1 MEGNDRSIAG
11 FTMLAHGV
19 FHTYELSIPLFI
31 VIWLDVFDVSAAVLG
46 IVVSVGYGLI
56 GIGALPSGILAD
68 NYGSR
73 RLIVAAVVGMG
84 GGFFLLAL
92 APNVYTLGVAIVV
105 WGTAASIYHPAGLSL
120 ISRGAEERGTVFA
133 YHGVGGNVGTAFGPL
148 LAAFLLI
155 FLDWR
160 FVIVALAIPAI
171 VVVIVGS
178 SIEFDETA
186 ATATDGGE
194 RTGERERDGH
204 DPHRTDSESGGG
216 SRSSSEPE
224 SNGELADSENGFDL
238 RSIVADSRL
247 LFTTGF
253 TLTFVI
259 VMLYGTYYRGLLTFM
274 PDVIANLPQF
284 GTYTVLGRSAEP
296 SQYVYTG
303 LLMVGILGQY
313 AGGRVTDHVE
323 TEYAL
328 LSTLVALAVLA
339 VVFLPAASVGVL
351 PFLVIC
357 AVLGFCL
364 YATAPIYQVVIA
376 EYAAE
381 DVHGLSYG
389 YTYLGMFGV
398 GAGGAALAGTLL
410 TYFSASVLLATLG
423 AIALVAA
430 GLVVVVL
437 KVL

>member
-11 FTMLAHGV
+11 FTMLAHGI

-46 IVVSVGYGLI
+46 IVVSIGYGLI
-56 GIGALPSGILAD
+56 GVGALPSGILAD

-73 RLIVAAVVGMG
+73 QLIVAAVVGMG

-92 APNVYTLGVAIVV
+92 APNVYTLGVAIIV
-105 WGTAASIYHPAGLSL
+105 WGAAASIYHPAGLSL
-120 ISRGAEERGTVFA
+120 ISRGAEERGAVFA

-148 LAAFLLI
+148 LAALLLV

-171 VVVIVGS
+171 VVVILGS
-178 SIEFDETA
+178 SIKFDETA
-186 ATATDGGE
+186 ATATDGGK
-194 RTGERERDGH
+194 
-204 DPHRTDSESGGG
+204 RTDGDERAASDDG
-216 SRSSSEPE
+216 
-224 SNGELADSENGFDL
+224 DDGFDL
-238 RSIVADSRL
+238 QSIVADSRL

-274 PDVIANLPQF
+274 PDMIANLPQF
-284 GTYTVLGRSAEP
+284 DTYTILGQSAEP
-296 SQYVYTG
+296 AQYVYTG

-313 AGGRVTDHVE
+313 AGGRITDHVR

-351 PFLVIC
+351 PFLAVC

-410 TYFSASVLLATLG
+410 TYFNAPVLLATLG
-423 AIALVAA
+423 AIALAAA

-437 KVL
+437 RAL

>member
-1 MEGNDRSIAG
+1 MNGNDRSIAG
-11 FTMLAHGV
+11 FTMLAHGT

-31 VIWLDVFDVSAAVLG
+31 VIWLDVFEVSAFVLG
-46 IVVSVGYGLI
+46 IVVSIGYGLI
-56 GIGALPSGILAD
+56 GVGALPSGVLAD
-68 NYGSR
+68 RYGSR
-73 RLIVAAVVGMG
+73 RLIVAAVLGMG

-92 APNVYTLGVAIVV
+92 APNVYTLCGAIVV
-105 WGTAASIYHPAGLSL
+105 WGAAASIYHPAGLSL

-148 LAAFLLI
+148 LAALLLI

-160 FVIVALAIPAI
+160 FVIVALAIPA
-171 VVVIVGS
+171 VVVVAVGS
-178 SIEFDETA
+178 AIEFDETA

-194 RTGERERDGH
+194 RTDGDEGPTTDGEDG
-204 DPHRTDSESGGG
+204 DD
-216 SRSSSEPE
+216 
-224 SNGELADSENGFDL
+224 GFDL
-238 RSIVADSRL
+238 GSIVADSRL

-253 TLTFVI
+253 ALAFVI

-274 PDVIANLPQF
+274 PDMIADLPQF
-284 GTYTVLGRSAEP
+284 GTYTIMGQSAEP
-296 SQYVYTG
+296 SQYIYTG

-313 AGGRVTDHVE
+313 AGGRVTDHVR

-328 LSTLVALAVLA
+328 LATLTALAALA
-339 VVFLPAASVGVL
+339 VVFLPAAGWGVV
-351 PFLVIC
+351 PFLAVC
-357 AVLGFCL
+357 AILGFCL

-389 YTYLGMFGV
+389 FTYLGMFGV
-398 GAGGAALAGTLL
+398 GAGGAALAGALL
-410 TYFSASVLLATLG
+410 TYFSASVLLGTLG
-423 AIALVAA
+423 AIALLAA

-437 KVL
+437 KFV

>member
-1 MEGNDRSIAG
+1 MNDNDRSITG

-31 VIWLDVFDVSAAVLG
+31 VIWLDVFDVSAFVLG
-46 IVVSVGYGLI
+46 IVVSIGYGLI
-56 GIGALPSGILAD
+56 GVGALPSGVLAD
-68 NYGSR
+68 QYGSR

-92 APNVYTLGVAIVV
+92 APNVYTLGLAIVV
-105 WGTAASIYHPAGLSL
+105 WGAAASIYHPAGLSL

-133 YHGVGGNVGTAFGPL
+133 YHGVGGNIGTAFGPL

-160 FVIVALAIPAI
+160 FVIVALAVPAI
-171 VVVIVGS
+171 AVVILGS
-178 SIEFDETA
+178 AIEFDETA

-194 RTGERERDGH
+194 RPD
-204 DPHRTDSESGGG
+204 
-216 SRSSSEPE
+216 
-224 SNGELADSENGFDL
+224 ADTEDENPDEGFDL
-238 RSIVADSRL
+238 RGIAADSRL

-253 TLTFVI
+253 TLAFVI

-274 PDVIANLPQF
+274 PDMIANLPQF
-284 GTYTVLGRSAEP
+284 GTYTVMGQSAEP
-296 SQYVYTG
+296 AQYIYTG

-313 AGGRVTDHVE
+313 AGGRVTDHVR

-328 LSTLVALAVLA
+328 LATLTALAILA
-339 VVFLPAASVGVL
+339 ILFLPAASVGVVA
-351 PFLVIC
+351 FLAVC

-398 GAGGAALAGTLL
+398 GAGGAALAGALL
-410 TYFSASVLLATLG
+410 TYFSAPVLLGALG
-423 AIALVAA
+423 AIALLAA

-437 KVL
+437 LGL

>member
-1 MEGNDRSIAG
+1 MNDNDRSITG

-31 VIWLDVFDVSAAVLG
+31 VIWLDVFDVSAFVLG
-46 IVVSVGYGLI
+46 IVVSIGYGLI
-56 GIGALPSGILAD
+56 GVGALPSGVLAD
-68 NYGSR
+68 QYGSR

-92 APNVYTLGVAIVV
+92 APNVYTLGLAIVV
-105 WGTAASIYHPAGLSL
+105 WGAAASIYHPAGLSL

-133 YHGVGGNVGTAFGPL
+133 YHGVGGNIGTAFGPL

-160 FVIVALAIPAI
+160 FVIVALAVPAI
-171 VVVIVGS
+171 AVVILGS
-178 SIEFDETA
+178 AIEFDETA

-194 RTGERERDGH
+194 RQD
-204 DPHRTDSESGGG
+204 
-216 SRSSSEPE
+216 
-224 SNGELADSENGFDL
+224 ADTEDENADEGFDL
-238 RSIVADSRL
+238 RGIVADSRL

-253 TLTFVI
+253 TLAFVI

-274 PDVIANLPQF
+274 PDMIANLPQF
-284 GTYTVLGRSAEP
+284 GTYTVMGQSAEP
-296 SQYVYTG
+296 AQYIYTG

-313 AGGRVTDHVE
+313 AGGRVTDHVR

-328 LSTLVALAVLA
+328 LATLTSLAVLA
-339 VVFLPAASVGVL
+339 ILFLPAASVGVVA
-351 PFLVIC
+351 FLAVC

-398 GAGGAALAGTLL
+398 GAGGAALAGALL
-410 TYFSASVLLATLG
+410 TYFSAPVLLGALG
-423 AIALVAA
+423 AIALLAA

-437 KVL
+437 LRL

>member
-11 FTMLAHGV
+11 FTMLAHGI

-46 IVVSVGYGLI
+46 IVVSIGYGLI
-56 GIGALPSGILAD
+56 GVGALPSGILAD

-105 WGTAASIYHPAGLSL
+105 WGAAASIYHPAGLSL

-148 LAAFLLI
+148 LAALLLI

-160 FVIVALAIPAI
+160 FVIVALAIPAV
-171 VVVIVGS
+171 VVVILGS

-186 ATATDGGE
+186 ATATDGGGRIDDE
-194 RTGERERDGH
+194 SDGGE
-204 DPHRTDSESGGG
+204 RTDSGDEDG
-216 SRSSSEPE
+216 
-224 SNGELADSENGFDL
+224 GFDL
-238 RSIVADSRL
+238 QSIVADSRL

-253 TLTFVI
+253 ALTFVI

-274 PDVIANLPQF
+274 PDMIANLPQF
-284 GTYTVLGRSAEP
+284 GTYTVLGQSAEP

-313 AGGRVTDHVE
+313 AGGRVTDHVK

-351 PFLVIC
+351 PFLAVC

-410 TYFSASVLLATLG
+410 TYFSAPVLLATLG

-437 KVL
+437 RAL

>member
-1 MEGNDRSIAG
+1 MDGNDRSIAG
-11 FTMLAHGV
+11 FTMLAHGI

-46 IVVSVGYGLI
+46 IVVSIGYGLI
-56 GIGALPSGILAD
+56 GVGALPSGILAD

-105 WGTAASIYHPAGLSL
+105 WGAAASIYHPAGLSL

-148 LAAFLLI
+148 LAALLLV

-160 FVIVALAIPAI
+160 FVIVALAIPAV
-171 VVVIVGS
+171 VVVILGS

-186 ATATDGGE
+186 ATATDGGK
-194 RTGERERDGH
+194 R
-204 DPHRTDSESGGG
+204 SEDG
-216 SRSSSEPE
+216 SRSSSDLG
-224 SNGELADSENGFDL
+224 SDGGEGVDPDDEDGGFDL
-238 RSIVADSRL
+238 RSILADSRL

-253 TLTFVI
+253 ALTFVI

-274 PDVIANLPQF
+274 PDMIANLPQF
-284 GTYTVLGRSAEP
+284 GTYTVLGQSAEP

-351 PFLVIC
+351 PFLAVC

-410 TYFSASVLLATLG
+410 TYFSAPVLLATLG

-437 KVL
+437 RAV

>member
-11 FTMLAHGV
+11 FTMLAHGI

-46 IVVSVGYGLI
+46 IVVSIGYGLI
-56 GIGALPSGILAD
+56 GVGALPSGILAD

-105 WGTAASIYHPAGLSL
+105 WGAAASIYHPAGLSL

-148 LAAFLLI
+148 LAALLLV

-171 VVVIVGS
+171 VVVLLGS

-194 RTGERERDGH
+194 RTDGDERTASDE
-204 DPHRTDSESGGG
+204 E
-216 SRSSSEPE
+216 
-224 SNGELADSENGFDL
+224 NGGFDL

-274 PDVIANLPQF
+274 PDMIANLPQF
-284 GTYTVLGRSAEP
+284 DTYTILGRSAEP
-296 SQYVYTG
+296 AQYVYTG

-313 AGGRVTDHVE
+313 AGGRVTDHVK

-351 PFLVIC
+351 PFLAVC
-357 AVLGFCL
+357 AILGFCL

-410 TYFSASVLLATLG
+410 TYFSAPVLLATLG

-437 KVL
+437 KAL

>member
-1 MEGNDRSIAG
+1 MDGNDRSIAG
-11 FTMLAHGV
+11 FTMLAHGI

-46 IVVSVGYGLI
+46 IVVSIGYGLI
-56 GIGALPSGILAD
+56 GVGALPSGILAD

-105 WGTAASIYHPAGLSL
+105 WGAAASIYHPAGLSL

-148 LAAFLLI
+148 LAALLLI

-160 FVIVALAIPAI
+160 FVIVALAIPAV
-171 VVVIVGS
+171 VVVILGS

-194 RTGERERDGH
+194 RTDSDDEDG
-204 DPHRTDSESGGG
+204 
-216 SRSSSEPE
+216 
-224 SNGELADSENGFDL
+224 GFDL
-238 RSIVADSRL
+238 QSIVADSRL

-253 TLTFVI
+253 ALTFVI

-274 PDVIANLPQF
+274 PDMIANLPQF
-284 GTYTVLGRSAEP
+284 GTYTVLGQSAEP

-313 AGGRVTDHVE
+313 AGGRVTDHVK

-351 PFLVIC
+351 PFLAVC
-357 AVLGFCL
+357 AILGFCL

-410 TYFSASVLLATLG
+410 TYFSAPVLLATLG

-437 KVL
+437 RAL

>member
-1 MEGNDRSIAG
+1 MNDNDRSITG

-31 VIWLDVFDVSAAVLG
+31 VIWLDVFDVSAFVLG
-46 IVVSVGYGLI
+46 IVVSIGYGLI
-56 GIGALPSGILAD
+56 GVGALPSGVLAD
-68 NYGSR
+68 QYGSR

-92 APNVYTLGVAIVV
+92 APNVYTLGLAIVV
-105 WGTAASIYHPAGLSL
+105 WGAAASIYHPAGLSL

-133 YHGVGGNVGTAFGPL
+133 YHGVGGNIGTAFGPL

-160 FVIVALAIPAI
+160 FVIVALAVPAI
-171 VVVIVGS
+171 AVVILGS
-178 SIEFDETA
+178 AIEFDETA

-194 RTGERERDGH
+194 RQDADTEDEN
-204 DPHRTDSESGGG
+204 TDE
-216 SRSSSEPE
+216 
-224 SNGELADSENGFDL
+224 GFDL
-238 RSIVADSRL
+238 RGIVADSRL

-253 TLTFVI
+253 TLAFVI

-274 PDVIANLPQF
+274 PDMIANLPQF
-284 GTYTVLGRSAEP
+284 GTYTVMGQSAEP
-296 SQYVYTG
+296 AQYIYTG

-313 AGGRVTDHVE
+313 AGGRVTDHVR

-328 LSTLVALAVLA
+328 LATLTSLAVLA
-339 VVFLPAASVGVL
+339 ILFLPAASVGVVA
-351 PFLVIC
+351 FLAVC

-398 GAGGAALAGTLL
+398 GAGGAALAGALL
-410 TYFSASVLLATLG
+410 TYFSAPVLLGALG
-423 AIALVAA
+423 AIALLAA

-437 KVL
+437 LRL